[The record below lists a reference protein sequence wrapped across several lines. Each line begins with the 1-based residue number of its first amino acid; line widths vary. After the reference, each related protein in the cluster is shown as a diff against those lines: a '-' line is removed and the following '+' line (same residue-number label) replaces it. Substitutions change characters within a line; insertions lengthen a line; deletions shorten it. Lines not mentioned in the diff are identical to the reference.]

1 MSRKKSTKVAKLAVD
16 TFSKTLEALESIFK
30 IGPDAFGL
38 FQGKPFEYWEGWIN
52 HAFISC
58 SNILMSENC
67 YYGYEYVDS
76 GGDTLP
82 GGAYVCLNFN
92 PEYYPWRVRFFIR

>member
-38 FQGKPFEYWEGWIN
+38 FQGKPFEYWEAKP
-52 HAFISC
+52 HSKSISR
-58 SNILMSENC
+58 I
-67 YYGYEYVDS
+67 GYS
-76 GGDTLP
+76 
-82 GGAYVCLNFN
+82 
-92 PEYYPWRVRFFIR
+92 